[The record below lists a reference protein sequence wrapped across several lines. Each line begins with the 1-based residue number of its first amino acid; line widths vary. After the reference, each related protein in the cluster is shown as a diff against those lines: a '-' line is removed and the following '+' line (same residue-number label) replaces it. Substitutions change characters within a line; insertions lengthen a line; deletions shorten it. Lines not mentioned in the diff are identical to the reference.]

1 MTEREELLAI
11 AERLDA
17 WAGPV
22 SSGQDAALAMRD
34 AAKALRSAASTG
46 PDVANQTVSAIIDEM
61 ANDWLTPN
69 WHRQFRKDCENL
81 IRAAIAA
88 LPAPAGESVTG
99 WQEITEDNEP
109 PLDKPLLLGWWREWP
124 ERKWEVEAGLYG
136 STKGGW
142 NHGQATHW
150 MEQPSPPTITR
161 KSEARS

>member
-81 IRAAIAA
+81 IREAIAA
-88 LPAPAGESVTG
+88 PTPLAGESVTVEELADAIATASLTLPG
-99 WQEITEDNEP
+99 D
-109 PLDKPLLLGWWREWP
+109 DHAARVSRKLL
-124 ERKWEVEAGLYG
+124 
-136 STKGGW
+136 STF
-142 NHGQATHW
+142 
-150 MEQPSPPTITR
+150 TITR